1 MWRHHNAVTCYD
13 VFAICKV
20 QIHAPILHKTKRE
33 MANIFNIIPG
43 PQEDTCC
50 ILLYGEIGDYADV
63 RAQDVVAQLMEAE
76 RTYRKIDVRINSV
89 GGDVH
94 TGIAIFNALH
104 QSQADITIYIDCIA
118 ASTAS
123 FIAGCGKPV
132 KMSRY
137 GRIMIHRPMMAC
149 VCANAD
155 ELEKHI
161 KTLEDVENILCS
173 IYSERTGMSVED
185 IRTKYMDGE
194 EHWLSAEEALA
205 LGFVD
210 DIFDDPNKV
219 AVVDTLSAQ
228 QLCEQ
233 YTAQYLN
240 AIKVSLNKNEQMIE
254 QIKSRHSF
262 SDCADEAAIMNRI
275 AEIEAKAAECAT
287 VTEERDALKEKVEKY
302 EQEAKEAEDAAIAA
316 EVQTAIDEGRIGED
330 QREDYVAMLH
340 TDKAAN
346 ARAILASQKPKRRAA
361 TIIGKGNEQT
371 GSAWE
376 KRMAEI
382 RENLKK

>member
-1 MWRHHNAVTCYD
+1 
-13 VFAICKV
+13 
-20 QIHAPILHKTKRE
+20 

-137 GRIMIHRPMMAC
+137 GRIMIHRPMVC